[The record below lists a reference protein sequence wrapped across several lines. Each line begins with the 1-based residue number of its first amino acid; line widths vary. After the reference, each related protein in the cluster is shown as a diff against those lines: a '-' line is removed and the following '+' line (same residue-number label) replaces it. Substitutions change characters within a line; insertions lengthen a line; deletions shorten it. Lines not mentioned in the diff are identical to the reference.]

1 MNASQM
7 VEQVIGVTES
17 VCPVCLKRV
26 PAQRI
31 RLGDQVCLRKT
42 CERHGTF
49 QTILWRGQPDFDS
62 WYQVKKPERPQASI
76 TGTERGCPFDCG
88 LCQGHRQ
95 QSCCVL
101 LEVTQRCNLSCP
113 LCFADAGMAPG
124 EDPSRAE
131 IAAWYQLLWDTAR
144 ACNIQL
150 SGGEP
155 TVRQDL
161 PEIIALGRS
170 LGFSFI
176 QLNTNGLRLAEDP
189 DYARALK
196 EAGLATVFLQFD
208 GTREEIYQKIRGKS
222 LLRDKMRAIEN
233 CARNRLGVVLVPTL
247 VPGINCDNI
256 GEIIRYALEELPA
269 VRGIHFQ
276 PVSYFG
282 RYPGAPADSLRIT
295 LPEVM
300 TAIETQTGGL
310 IKTEH
315 LVPSGCEHSLCSFH
329 GAFYLATDGRLTPLS
344 QQQENS
350 CCCKERGA
358 EEAVIKAR
366 NFVARRWALPGGAE
380 DGYRHDRERL
390 GGWDSF
396 LDRVQQ
402 YGFSITGMAFQD
414 AWNLDLERLR
424 DCCVHVVRQGKIIPF
439 CAYNLTDRDGHPLY
453 RRMDV

>member
-1 MNASQM
+1 M

-17 VCPVCLKRV
+17 VCPVCLERIS
-26 PAQRI
+26 AQRI
-31 RLGDQVCLRKT
+31 RLGDRVYLRKT

-62 WYQVKKPERPQASI
+62 WYLVKMPERPKTTI
-76 TGTERGCPFDCG
+76 TGTDQGCPFDCG
-88 LCQGHRQ
+88 LCPDHRQ

-101 LEVTQRCNLSCP
+101 LEVTQRCNLGCP
-113 LCFADAGMAPG
+113 LCFADAGMTSG
-124 EDPSRAE
+124 EDPSREE
-131 IAAWYQLLWDTAR
+131 IGAWYRFLWDTAG

-170 LGFSFI
+170 IGFSFI

-189 DYARALK
+189 DYAKALK
-196 EAGLATVFLQFD
+196 DAGLATVFLQFD
-208 GTREEIYQKIRGKS
+208 GTRDEIYQKIRGRS

-233 CARNRLGVVLVPTL
+233 CARQRLGVVLVPTL
-247 VPGINCDNI
+247 VPDINCDNI
-256 GEIIRYALEELPA
+256 GEIIRYALKELPA

-282 RYPGAPADSLRIT
+282 RYPEAPADSRRIT

-310 IKTEH
+310 IKTGH

-329 GAFYLATDGRLTPLS
+329 GAFYLATDGRLVSLS
-344 QQQENS
+344 QHQEFS
-350 CCCKERGA
+350 CCCQERGE

-366 NFVARRWALPGGAE
+366 NFVARRWVLPGGAE
-380 DGYRHDRERL
+380 DSHNAGGERL
-390 GGWDSF
+390 AGWDSF
-396 LDRVQQ
+396 LDRVRQ
-402 YGFSITGMAFQD
+402 YGFSITCMAFQD
-414 AWNLDLERLR
+414 VWNLDLERLQN
-424 DCCVHVVRQGKIIPF
+424 CCVHVVRDGKIIPF
-439 CAYNLTDRDGHPLY
+439 CAYNLTDRDGHPFK
-453 RRMDV
+453 RSKA